1 MRWIVFC
8 GTLTDESIG
17 DLLEEINN
25 TQEDIA
31 LKITSN
37 GGSVPLGEFL
47 TEVINNEEKIK
58 LIYFSWEISSAMFD
72 VFLLNK
78 KPYKTLGMFSTLHL
92 KRRNISTQMDNED
105 YFLLDRL
112 EESNQKM
119 IELFTNAGLEQD
131 KLDRILNH
139 EDVYITQ
146 EEAIEMKETLDRFN
160 SK

>member
-1 MRWIVFC
+1 MKWITFC
-8 GTLTDESIG
+8 GTITDESID

-37 GGSVPLGEFL
+37 GGSVSLGQFL

-58 LIYFSWEISSAMFD
+58 LIYFAWEISSAMFD
-72 VFLLNK
+72 VFLSNK
-78 KPYKTLGMFSTLHL
+78 KPYKTLGMFSALHL
-92 KRRNISTQMDNED
+92 GRRNISTQMDNED

-112 EESNQKM
+112 KESNHNM

-131 KLDRILNH
+131 KLDKILDH

-146 EEAIEMKETLDRFN
+146 EEAIKMKETLDKFN